1 MTNYEQQL
9 IRELR
14 RSQGKI
20 IGKLE
25 KRLDRTQAKLE
36 LTRGSLKAVL
46 ARLLR
51 LEEVMAVTFR
61 SQDGHPPPPPPV

>member
-9 IRELR
+9 IRDLR

-36 LTRGSLKAVL
+36 LTRMSAKSTL
-46 ARLLR
+46 ARLIR
-51 LEEVMAVTFR
+51 LEELWVVTFNK
-61 SQDGHPPPPPPV
+61 QNGPPPPPPKN